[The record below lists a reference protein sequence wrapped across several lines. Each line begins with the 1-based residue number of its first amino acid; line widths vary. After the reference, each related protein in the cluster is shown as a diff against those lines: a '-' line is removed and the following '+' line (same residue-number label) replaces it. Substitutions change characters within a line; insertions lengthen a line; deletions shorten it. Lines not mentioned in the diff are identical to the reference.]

1 MKFAR
6 HLFIVFTVS
15 KADPAV
21 FTSVAHELT
30 EEDTVWLET
39 SGALYT
45 GLDED
50 TTYYVIRNGITADT
64 FQLST
69 TRGGDPIETTGSQS
83 GVHKFIKTNRAA
95 LTPLIENNR

>member
-6 HLFIVFTVS
+6 YSFITVTITT
-15 KADPAV
+15 ADPAV

-39 SGALYT
+39 SSSLPT
-45 GLDED
+45 GLSED

-64 FQLST
+64 FQVSA
-69 TRGGDPIETTGSQS
+69 TRGGDPIETTADGAGTQ
-83 GVHKFIKTNRAA
+83 KFIKTNRAA
-95 LTPLIENNR
+95 LTPLAEDNR